1 MGILQIQFRH
11 DQLNQLK
18 GPFQN
23 QQQLT
28 GIWTS
33 QNLLLGIYFI
43 LAGVGSHKAA
53 LGIDPEHQGLRW
65 DQTRSSAYTTTQKYN
80 GNKEKQTK
88 RSLSTRK
95 RQRFPASNIQT
106 RHYMVNY
113 EVREEWDT
121 KCNGNPKKHAER
133 ACEGHTMSDVT
144 SVCRDTAGC
153 KLQENYLCSYHLH
166 LYNTSPANARRCSA
180 SQKTGCRQPRSR
192 IGGIKPSRQQ
202 RDNTLLQSNLL

>member
-33 QNLLLGIYFI
+33 KNLLLGIYFI

-121 KCNGNPKKHAER
+121 KCNGNPKKHARESLWR
-133 ACEGHTMSDVT
+133 
-144 SVCRDTAGC
+144 
-153 KLQENYLCSYHLH
+153 
-166 LYNTSPANARRCSA
+166 
-180 SQKTGCRQPRSR
+180 QKTTWCRMLHQCVETQQDASCRR
-192 IGGIKPSRQQ
+192 IIYAVIICICTTHPLPMLVDALPHKRPAADSPGAG
-202 RDNTLLQSNLL
+202 